1 MCERTCEEIRN
12 LDAMHRGVMSVLSG
26 RTEFTDED
34 DARAFYDVGCQFL
47 SSILFAKHIRSSTC
61 PLNQETKR

>member
-1 MCERTCEEIRN
+1 MCERPCEEIRN

-34 DARAFYDVGCQFL
+34 DARAFFDVGCQFL
-47 SSILFAKHIRSSTC
+47 SSILFAKYRRSSTC
-61 PLNQETKR
+61 PLKLETKQ

>member
-1 MCERTCEEIRN
+1 MCERPCEEIRN

-34 DARAFYDVGCQFL
+34 DARTFFDVGCQFL
-47 SSILFAKHIRSSTC
+47 SSILFAKYRRSSTC
-61 PLNQETKR
+61 PLKQEIKQ